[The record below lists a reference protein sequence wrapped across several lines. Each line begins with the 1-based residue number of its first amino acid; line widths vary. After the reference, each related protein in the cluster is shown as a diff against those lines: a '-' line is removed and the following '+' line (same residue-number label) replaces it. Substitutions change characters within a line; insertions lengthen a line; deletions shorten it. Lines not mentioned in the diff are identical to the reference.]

1 VNDRETNGTVRETSA
16 VLWSKSRRWET
27 LPDGSAKTGLPPN
40 PHRAARQVRVD
51 GRGSKSRWW
60 GKGRSGC
67 RITGERR
74 GIPWAGRSQKTQPA
88 TWRWRWRLVP
98 LQKAL
103 EHLWPIWR
111 RNRRVSRGTRS
122 RATAWV
128 PP

>member
-1 VNDRETNGTVRETSA
+1 MTGKRTEWSGERALSCGVKVADGKPYPTAARKQDCHQTPTVRLA
-16 VLWSKSRRWET
+16 KSVW
-27 LPDGSAKTGLPPN
+27 TGEDL
-40 PHRAARQVRVD
+40 RAAGG
-51 GRGSKSRWW
+51 GRGVLAVELQ
-60 GKGRSGC
+60 GKEG
-67 RITGERR
+67 